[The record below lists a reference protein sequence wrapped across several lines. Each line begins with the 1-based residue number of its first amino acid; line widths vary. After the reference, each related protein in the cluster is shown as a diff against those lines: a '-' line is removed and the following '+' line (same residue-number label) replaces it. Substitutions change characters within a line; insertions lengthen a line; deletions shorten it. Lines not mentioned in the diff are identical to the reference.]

1 MTERCHPSA
10 QVHGEAGFSL
20 VESLIAVAISSVI
33 LLGLYLMYDVN
44 QATFIRGEQ
53 QTDLQQNARI
63 GMSRLVR
70 EVRLAGFDPQSPP
83 IIPAPC
89 TTAIQSATATSI
101 SFIASVDSDSDTEKI
116 EYTFDPACNPN
127 CAVDP
132 PKIRREEWTS
142 LTGPDCTADWAASG
156 GAQPLAERVT
166 GLTFTFYDDGGNVLP
181 TPVPAGSLD
190 DIRRIAV
197 TITAADTVT
206 GSVPYPFTLQA
217 DVRPRNLGW

>member
-1 MTERCHPSA
+1 MIERRDQWAHG
-10 QVHGEAGFSL
+10 HGEAGFSL

-33 LLGLYLMYDVN
+33 LLGLYLMYEVN

-63 GMSRLVR
+63 GMGRLIR
-70 EVRLAGFDPQSPP
+70 EVRLAGFDPQDPT

-101 SFIASVDSDSDTEKI
+101 SFIADVDSDGDTERV

-132 PKIRREEWTS
+132 PKIRREEWPS
-142 LTGPDCTADWAASG
+142 LTGADCTVDWSASG

-166 GLTFTFYDDGGNVLP
+166 GLTFTFYDDSGNMLP
-181 TPVPAGSLD
+181 APVPVGSLD

-206 GSVPYPFTLQA
+206 GSVPHPFTLQA
-217 DVRPRNLGW
+217 EVRPRNLEW